1 MRSLTQLAAI
11 VSITAGA
18 GLYAYSQHLDPPPG
32 AAGAAAVATLTSTNS
47 RDHENAALACGWG
60 VAFITLGSLALVVPW
75 VNIGLKNYRA
85 VTATAAN

>member
-1 MRSLTQLAAI
+1 VRSLTQLAAI

-18 GLYAYSQHLDPPPG
+18 GLYAYSQHLDPPP
-32 AAGAAAVATLTSTNS
+32 GAAAVATLTSTNS

-75 VNIGLKNYRA
+75 VNIGVKNYRA